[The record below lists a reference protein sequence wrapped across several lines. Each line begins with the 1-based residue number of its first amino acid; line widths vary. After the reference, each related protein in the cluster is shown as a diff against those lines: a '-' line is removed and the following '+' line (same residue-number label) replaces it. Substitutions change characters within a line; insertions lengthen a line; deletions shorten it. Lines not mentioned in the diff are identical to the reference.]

1 MLDGS
6 WMWLWGGL
14 MMFVALALIAA
25 VVGLITSRAGR
36 HATPSTDPAC
46 DMLAQR
52 YLSGEITARQYRQG
66 VDALR

>member
-14 MMFVALALIAA
+14 MVFVALALIAA
-25 VVGLITSRAGR
+25 VVGLITSHAG
-36 HATPSTDPAC
+36 HATPPTDAAC
-46 DMLAQR
+46 DILAQR
-52 YLSGEITARQYRQG
+52 YLSGEISTRQYRQR